1 MLTSSV
7 LPLQL
12 CRRLMQLRH
21 LLLETLTVLVLVPNG
36 DFITVVL
43 LDKIIVDEC
52 PDCEMWDTVIYPR
65 WAKKAE
71 NMRRLMEE
79 VDPEY
84 WSELKAELQP
94 DGTPQNLANHLKQ
107 MANHTE
113 LKMGGMG
120 CSAEVGLREGM
131 IHGDLVEGVAV
142 TADYQHHFQ
151 LKEFI
156 REYLAAKR
164 AAPEAKCLRLW
175 VDFKD
180 RPEVCIKQNTQIVG
194 ETTPAGQ
201 KTGGG
206 TIQGA
211 ARRKNTGG
219 VRFKVHPRRTK
230 HRWGYDS
237 RYTPPDKT
245 PVGGGTI

>member
-1 MLTSSV
+1 MHGNCSYRT
-7 LPLQL
+7 L
-12 CRRLMQLRH
+12 CRVTRIKTHVTMGIGKGSKR
-21 LLLETLTVLVLVPNG
+21 
-36 DFITVVL
+36 
-43 LDKIIVDEC
+43 VDEC

-120 CSAEVGLREGM
+120 SFAEVGLREAM

-142 TADYQHHFQ
+142 TAGYQHHFQ
-151 LKEFI
+151 LKESI

-164 AAPEAKCLRLW
+164 AAPEPECVRFW
-175 VDFKD
+175 VYFKD
-180 RPEVCIKQNTQIVG
+180 RPEVCSNKNTKLVG
-194 ETTPAGQ
+194 ENTPAGQ
-201 KTGGG
+201 NTGGG
-206 TIQGA
+206 
-211 ARRKNTGG
+211 
-219 VRFKVHPRRTK
+219 
-230 HRWGYDS
+230 YDS
-237 RYTPPDKT
+237 
-245 PVGGGTI
+245 

>member
-1 MLTSSV
+1 
-7 LPLQL
+7 
-12 CRRLMQLRH
+12 
-21 LLLETLTVLVLVPNG
+21 
-36 DFITVVL
+36 
-43 LDKIIVDEC
+43 
-52 PDCEMWDTVIYPR
+52 
-65 WAKKAE
+65 
-71 NMRRLMEE
+71 MEE

-120 CSAEVGLREGM
+120 SFAEVGLREAM

-164 AAPEAKCLRLW
+164 AAPEPKCVRFW

-180 RPEVCIKQNTQIVG
+180 RPEVCSKQNTNIVG
-194 ETTPAGQ
+194 ENTPAGQ
-201 KTGGG
+201 NTGGG
-206 TIQGA
+206 
-211 ARRKNTGG
+211 
-219 VRFKVHPRRTK
+219 
-230 HRWGYDS
+230 YDS
-237 RYTPPDKT
+237 
-245 PVGGGTI
+245 